1 MLRLSVLCDEHDSVH
16 NIAKLPGVAR
26 LQGESHFDFHAFLML
41 IESACT
47 AQIAHC
53 GGGTY
58 CRKKHN
64 ELFLFWVD
72 MADSSTVSV
81 GIFDV

>member
-41 IESACT
+41 IESADSALCWWD
-47 AQIAHC
+47 ILSE
-53 GGGTY
+53 
-58 CRKKHN
+58 KKHN